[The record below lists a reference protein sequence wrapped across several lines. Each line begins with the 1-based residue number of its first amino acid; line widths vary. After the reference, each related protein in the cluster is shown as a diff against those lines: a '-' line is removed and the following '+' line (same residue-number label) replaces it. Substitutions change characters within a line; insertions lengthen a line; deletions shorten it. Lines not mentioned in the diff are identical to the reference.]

1 MWIFVAAGSSFL
13 LIKKIIVML
22 FGEKYFA
29 KALKL
34 LHRIWDEYKPSWD
47 TISFSGLDYTMA
59 NVTSRKH
66 DC

>member
-34 LHRIWDEYKPSWD
+34 LHRI
-47 TISFSGLDYTMA
+47 
-59 NVTSRKH
+59 
-66 DC
+66 